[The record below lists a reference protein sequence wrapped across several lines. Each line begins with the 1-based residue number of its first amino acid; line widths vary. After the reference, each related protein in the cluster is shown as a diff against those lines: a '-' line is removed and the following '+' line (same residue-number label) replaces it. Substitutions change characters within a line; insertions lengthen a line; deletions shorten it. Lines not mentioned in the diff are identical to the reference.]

1 MLVHFNI
8 DTDDLRETCCRNGFY
23 TRGSN
28 LAYCNMFDIARQGT
42 GIETVEAVARDI
54 IEHSADEYEL
64 TDVMETIINTATY
77 ISVEEQEEGR
87 KNDGKRSSRKA

>member
-8 DTDDLRETCCRNGFY
+8 DTDDLREMCCRNGFY
-23 TRGSN
+23 TCGN
-28 LAYCNMFDIARQGT
+28 NKAYCNMFDIARQGT
-42 GIETVEAVARDI
+42 GIDTVEAVARDI

-77 ISVEEQEEGR
+77 ISVEEQKG
-87 KNDGKRSSRKA
+87 GA